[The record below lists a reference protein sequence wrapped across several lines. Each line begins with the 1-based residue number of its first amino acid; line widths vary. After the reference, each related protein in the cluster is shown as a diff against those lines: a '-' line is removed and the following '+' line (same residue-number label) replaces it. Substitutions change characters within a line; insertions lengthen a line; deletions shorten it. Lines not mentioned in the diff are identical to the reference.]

1 MQVNTP
7 YIHGSF
13 GVWENNLIDLLLYT
27 FYFFGS
33 LLVDWWVKRK
43 LLAQESRPLTPQ
55 TLSSWWLR
63 GNSGFA
69 HDFFSLSKAYYG
81 YRFWSDRFPMFYCMR
96 SIRHICFYWGGRG
109 HQGPW
114 FKNSTLYMTFFCIF
128 LSFPVS
134 QEMKMKIQNFAH
146 RYVPKRKWL
155 KYPTALRFRW
165 SFLV

>member
-1 MQVNTP
+1 MRKKHPLVAVYVLFLRVAFGWLVGEEETV
-7 YIHGSF
+7 GS
-13 GVWENNLIDLLLYT
+13 IIQAADSTDLELMMAP
-27 FYFFGS
+27 
-33 LLVDWWVKRK
+33 RK
-43 LLAQESRPLTPQ
+43 QWIC
-55 TLSSWWLR
+55 SW
-63 GNSGFA
+63 
-69 HDFFSLSKAYYG
+69 FFSAWVRRTTAIDFEVTDFQGFMAL
-81 YRFWSDRFPMFYCMR
+81 DL
-96 SIRHICFYWGGRG
+96 RHIVFFIGGRG
-109 HQGPW
+109 LQGPW